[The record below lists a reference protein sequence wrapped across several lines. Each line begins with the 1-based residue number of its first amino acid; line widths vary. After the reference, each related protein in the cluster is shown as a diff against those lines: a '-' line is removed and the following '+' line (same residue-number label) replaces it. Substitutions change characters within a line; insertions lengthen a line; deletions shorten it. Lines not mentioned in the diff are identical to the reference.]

1 MRCPGKAAASI
12 GRQDR
17 LQGRCDNSETGLTVA
32 TVVALSII
40 IWDARCACD
49 QSSHKDHKL
58 GYVDNCWGGGG
69 AGAESSKPIHAGLGY
84 SSQAHDRH
92 ARTGGAPRHRNIIIP
107 SSLQAGTRQGGR
119 QYVMNPSGTRGHT
132 IPRQHREAPRVDSGR
147 SCIVDE

>member
-1 MRCPGKAAASI
+1 MRCPVKAAASI

-58 GYVDNCWGGGG
+58 GYVDNCWGGGELG
-69 AGAESSKPIHAGLGY
+69 QSHQNPSTLAWGTARKRTIAMHA
-84 SSQAHDRH
+84 
-92 ARTGGAPRHRNIIIP
+92 
-107 SSLQAGTRQGGR
+107 QGGLHDT
-119 QYVMNPSGTRGHT
+119 GT
-132 IPRQHREAPRVDSGR
+132 S
-147 SCIVDE
+147 

>member
-1 MRCPGKAAASI
+1 MRCPVKAAASI

-58 GYVDNCWGGGG
+58 GYVDNCWGGVIKTHPRWPGVQLASARSPCTHRGG
-69 AGAESSKPIHAGLGY
+69 STTQEHHNSIQPPGRDSPGWPTVCDESIGDSRA
-84 SSQAHDRH
+84 RH
-92 ARTGGAPRHRNIIIP
+92 P
-107 SSLQAGTRQGGR
+107 STAQGGTK
-119 QYVMNPSGTRGHT
+119 G
-132 IPRQHREAPRVDSGR
+132 
-147 SCIVDE
+147 